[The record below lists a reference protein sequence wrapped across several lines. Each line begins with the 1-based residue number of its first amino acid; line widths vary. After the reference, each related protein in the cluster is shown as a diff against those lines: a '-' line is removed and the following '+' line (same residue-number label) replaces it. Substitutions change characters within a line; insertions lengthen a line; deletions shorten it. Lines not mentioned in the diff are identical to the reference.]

1 MEAEISLIIMS
12 PEHVLEECAV
22 SLVRLPGKSGAFEVL
37 KDHAPLITAL
47 DAGDVEYVTSDGGQ
61 KKIPVKSG
69 FAEIRKN
76 KVSVCV
82 EL

>member
-12 PEHVLEECAV
+12 PENVLEECTV

-47 DAGDVEYVTSDGGQ
+47 DAGDVEYVTSDGEQ
-61 KKIPVKSG
+61 KKVPVKSG

>member
-12 PEHVLEECAV
+12 PENVLDECAV
-22 SLVRLPGKSGAFEVL
+22 SLVRLPGKGGAFEVL

-47 DAGDVEYVTSDGGQ
+47 DAGNVEYVTSDGQQ
-61 KKIPVKSG
+61 KSVTVKSG